1 MCYNIS
7 RKSLSTINKFFTYTK
22 MKRLGHEIK
31 QFATKIKFEE
41 NTNLTP
47 YYQGLIKNQWVKTH

>member
-1 MCYNIS
+1 
-7 RKSLSTINKFFTYTK
+7 

-41 NTNLTP
+41 NTNLAP
-47 YYQGLIKNQWVKTH
+47 YYAKSLSRINELKRINR